1 MKETEVENIMKS
13 EVVDWKVMKKK
24 SAMSEQ
30 NAKVALDIFLGSRLN
45 SLTALFLLLD

>member
-13 EVVDWKVMKKK
+13 EVVDWEVMKKK

-30 NAKVALDIFLGSRLN
+30 NTRVALDIFLDSRLN
-45 SLTALFLLLD
+45 LFDSTFPAP